1 MTKLSDDECKELFM
15 DGLEL
20 FNTIRSIYQKGYL
33 LGYLE
38 GRSNGSVKPKK
49 PKRRRKK

>member
-1 MTKLSDDECKELFM
+1 MTTLSDDQCKELFM

-20 FNTIRSIYQKGYL
+20 FDTIRSIYQKGYL

-38 GRSNGSVKPKK
+38 GRSVKPKK